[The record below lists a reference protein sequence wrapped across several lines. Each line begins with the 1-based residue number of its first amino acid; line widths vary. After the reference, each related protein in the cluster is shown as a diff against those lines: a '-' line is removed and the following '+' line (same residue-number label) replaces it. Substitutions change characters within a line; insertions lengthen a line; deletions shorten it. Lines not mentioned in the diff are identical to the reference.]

1 MPEITS
7 PQNPHIKEVVRLRER
22 RQRDRTGMMLVEGSY
37 ELTLALE
44 SGIQPREIYCCQEL
58 AMGHPKPRL
67 KVDPIF
73 VSRAVFEKI
82 SYRDRPD
89 GWLAVVPIPHARIE
103 SIDPSHPPL
112 LVLAESVEKPGNLG
126 AMLRTADAAGVDAL
140 LVCDPRTDL
149 YNPNVVRASRGTL
162 FSVRTAVTKNEEAFS
177 WLKTHGILV
186 LAATPHTAVSYT
198 DVDLCQPVC
207 LAVGTEDDGL
217 TDYWMERADL
227 RVGIPMVGKVNSL
240 NVSTSTAILL
250 YEAVRQRRDCEKSGR
265 NSIMLYW

>member
-89 GWLAVVPIPHARIE
+89 GW
-103 SIDPSHPPL
+103 S
-112 LVLAESVEKPGNLG
+112 
-126 AMLRTADAAGVDAL
+126 
-140 LVCDPRTDL
+140 
-149 YNPNVVRASRGTL
+149 
-162 FSVRTAVTKNEEAFS
+162 
-177 WLKTHGILV
+177 GIL
-186 LAATPHTAVSYT
+186 LQALFYQFTLSP
-198 DVDLCQPVC
+198 
-207 LAVGTEDDGL
+207 GL
-217 TDYWMERADL
+217 Y
-227 RVGIPMVGKVNSL
+227 
-240 NVSTSTAILL
+240 
-250 YEAVRQRRDCEKSGR
+250 GR
-265 NSIMLYW
+265 WEEPKII